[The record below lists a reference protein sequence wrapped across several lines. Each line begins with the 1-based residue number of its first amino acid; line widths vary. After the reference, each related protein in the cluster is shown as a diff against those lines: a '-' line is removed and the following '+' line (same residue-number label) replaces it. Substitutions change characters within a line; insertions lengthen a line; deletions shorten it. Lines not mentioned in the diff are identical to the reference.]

1 MQKNN
6 RQEEP
11 FLKEI
16 SLEDSVKANLVFKKF
31 LQDSAYRELIARKFK
46 YRYFADFDIS
56 VAISLAIKYY
66 KKYGNVPEIDVLKS
80 IIRKSLAKEE
90 KLDANLVNASIETA
104 LNTTITDEELIKQSV
119 VNFIASRTAYNLIID
134 NLEKIKSQKDV
145 SYILR
150 ELNDIQSLK
159 LDEDLGFLY
168 FREFAE
174 HLKEIA
180 SPEARM
186 STGYPEL
193 DKVLAGGWYTKGRML
208 FCFGG
213 TTHSGKSLMLSNL
226 AINSLKQGKCVLIV
240 SLEMSELIYGSR
252 IDAHIA
258 NLDVNQLQFNVEKLE
273 KRVDSFK
280 KLNPKAELI
289 IKEFPANTITA
300 RDLDVY
306 IDKLQ
311 RQINRKIDIIYLDYL
326 TLMNPI
332 YGKDRGMY
340 ERGGEIAKDVRALSY
355 KYEVPIVSAV
365 QLNRNTFLSEQPGL
379 ENVAESF
386 SIAGTLDGLINLDQ
400 SPEDRT
406 MGILPVVVAKN
417 RLGGCIGEV
426 LNFEINYSS
435 LTISEPT
442 MSAIK
447 KSAVKKTV
455 ESLEADLE
463 KDEELDNI

>member
-1 MQKNN
+1 
-6 RQEEP
+6 
-11 FLKEI
+11 
-16 SLEDSVKANLVFKKF
+16 
-31 LQDSAYRELIARKFK
+31 
-46 YRYFADFDIS
+46 
-56 VAISLAIKYY
+56 
-66 KKYGNVPEIDVLKS
+66 
-80 IIRKSLAKEE
+80 
-90 KLDANLVNASIETA
+90 
-104 LNTTITDEELIKQSV
+104 
-119 VNFIASRTAYNLIID
+119 
-134 NLEKIKSQKDV
+134 
-145 SYILR
+145 
-150 ELNDIQSLK
+150 
-159 LDEDLGFLY
+159 
-168 FREFAE
+168 
-174 HLKEIA
+174 
-180 SPEARM
+180 
-186 STGYPEL
+186 
-193 DKVLAGGWYTKGRML
+193 
-208 FCFGG
+208 
-213 TTHSGKSLMLSNL
+213 
-226 AINSLKQGKCVLIV
+226 
-240 SLEMSELIYGSR
+240 
-252 IDAHIA
+252 
-258 NLDVNQLQFNVEKLE
+258 
-273 KRVDSFK
+273 
-280 KLNPKAELI
+280 
-289 IKEFPANTITA
+289 
-300 RDLDVY
+300 
-306 IDKLQ
+306 
-311 RQINRKIDIIYLDYL
+311 
-326 TLMNPI
+326 MNPI